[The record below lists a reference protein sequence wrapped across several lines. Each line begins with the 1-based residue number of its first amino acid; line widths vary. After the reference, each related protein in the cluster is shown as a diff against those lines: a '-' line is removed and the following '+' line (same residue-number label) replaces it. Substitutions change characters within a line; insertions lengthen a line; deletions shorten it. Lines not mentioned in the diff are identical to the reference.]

1 MNNQNMEI
9 FSFAN
14 PVVPAYEFFDCYG
27 VGLIESNDT
36 LAPKKTSDSSTD
48 IKVKLL
54 KVVRDNQMLPSSEYP
69 KLAGIS
75 PNTFQKIRR
84 LLLEEG
90 LIHEHKFQMT
100 GRGRSR
106 LVLSLTQKGK
116 NLLKNHDSNQEVD

>member
-27 VGLIESNDT
+27 VGLIESDDT
-36 LAPKKTSDSSTD
+36 LAPKKTPGSSAD
-48 IKVKLL
+48 IKVKVL
-54 KVVRDNQMLPSSEYP
+54 KVVGGNQMLPSSEYP

-84 LLLEEG
+84 QLLEEG
-90 LIHEHKFQMT
+90 LIDEHKLQMT

-106 LVLSLTQKGK
+106 LVLGLTQKGESF
-116 NLLKNHDSNQEVD
+116 LKNYDSNQEVN